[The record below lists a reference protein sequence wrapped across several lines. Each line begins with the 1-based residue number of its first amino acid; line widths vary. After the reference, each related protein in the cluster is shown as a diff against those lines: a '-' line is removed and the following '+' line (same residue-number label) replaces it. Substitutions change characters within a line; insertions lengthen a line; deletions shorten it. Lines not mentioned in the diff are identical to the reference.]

1 MSCCGKQRANW
12 RGESPRIPRAQPV
25 NPRVV
30 YFRYFGK
37 ETITVMGSATG
48 RAYKFSGA
56 GAIVAADP
64 SDAPLL
70 ASVPLLEQVSNF

>member
-30 YFRYFGK
+30 YFRYVGK
-37 ETITVMGSATG
+37 ETITVRGSATG
-48 RAYKFSGA
+48 RTYIFSGS
-56 GAIVAADP
+56 GAVVATDP
-64 SDAPLL
+64 SDAPFL
-70 ASVPLLEQVSNF
+70 ASVPLMEQVTNL